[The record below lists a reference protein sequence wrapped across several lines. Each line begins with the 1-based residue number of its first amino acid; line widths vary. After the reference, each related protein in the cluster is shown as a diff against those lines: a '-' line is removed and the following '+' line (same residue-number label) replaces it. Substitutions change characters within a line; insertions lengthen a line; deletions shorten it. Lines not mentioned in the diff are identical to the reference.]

1 MIGAPRQASRMTASF
16 GVMAPATDVL
26 RTAIGDIEI
35 VYDVIGQPTSP
46 PVLLISGMGAQLIDW
61 HEDFCQE
68 LVDRGLFVIRFDNR
82 DVGLSSHLDGAVPP
96 DLATAIDCGQWK
108 SPYALAD
115 MAADAAGLIHNLG
128 LGSAHVVGIS
138 LGGMIAQTLA
148 IRHPA
153 QVRSLTSIMST
164 TGHDQV
170 GQPTEAAMALLVPPS
185 VTTREETIEGAVAF
199 SRAVGSPGYPID
211 EAEVRARAA
220 RAFDRSFDPV
230 GVARQM
236 AAAFGAS
243 DRSEGLGRLT
253 VPTLVI
259 HGAADPLIQASGG
272 QATAQ
277 AIPGADLLII
287 DDMGHDLPRPL
298 WPTIAERIAH
308 LVAWAENGS

>member
-1 MIGAPRQASRMTASF
+1 MTASF

-35 VYDVIGQPTSP
+35 VYDVIGQPTNP

-96 DLATAIDCGQWK
+96 DLATTTDCDQWK
-108 SPYALAD
+108 SPYALTD

-164 TGHDQV
+164 TGNDQV
-170 GQPTEAAMALLVPPS
+170 GRPTAAAMALLVPPS

-199 SRAVGSPGYPID
+199 SRAVGSPAYPID

-220 RAFDRSFDPV
+220 RAFDRSFDPM

-253 VPTLVI
+253 VPALVI
-259 HGAADPLIQASGG
+259 HGAADPIFK
-272 QATAQ
+272 
-277 AIPGADLLII
+277 
-287 DDMGHDLPRPL
+287 
-298 WPTIAERIAH
+298 
-308 LVAWAENGS
+308 

>member
-1 MIGAPRQASRMTASF
+1 MTASF

-35 VYDVIGQPTSP
+35 VYDVIGQPTNP
-46 PVLLISGMGAQLIDW
+46 LVLLISGMGAQLIDW

-96 DLATAIDCGQWK
+96 DLATTTDCDQWK
-108 SPYALAD
+108 SPYALTD

-153 QVRSLTSIMST
+153 QVRSLTSIMSK

-170 GQPTEAAMALLVPPS
+170 GRPTAAAMALLVPPS

-199 SRAVGSPGYPID
+199 SRAVGSPAYPID
-211 EAEVRARAA
+211 ETEVRARAA
-220 RAFDRSFDPV
+220 RAFDRSFDPM

-253 VPTLVI
+253 VPALVI
-259 HGAADPLIQASGG
+259 HGAADPIFK
-272 QATAQ
+272 
-277 AIPGADLLII
+277 
-287 DDMGHDLPRPL
+287 
-298 WPTIAERIAH
+298 
-308 LVAWAENGS
+308 